1 MSLKK
6 EKNQIKNKKLSKMIL
21 IIHVQNVTAQK
32 IYMSIRIKFKLAYD
46 LFCSTGLESSSHISK
61 LTIEKY

>member
-6 EKNQIKNKKLSKMIL
+6 ERNQIKNKKLSKMIL

-32 IYMSIRIKFKLAYD
+32 IYKLRIKAQ
-46 LFCSTGLESSSHISK
+46 
-61 LTIEKY
+61 